1 MDRQHA
7 EIAAVFC
14 SPAKFSVSSLLQ
26 KRRSFQQLA
35 LRAESILAFIS
46 IGATL
51 NTVRRLP
58 YMPSLGVSSLD
69 SGRLRAASFFWRR
82 TLVTL
87 WPVRHAKHGWHAHIW
102 VAFAALR

>member
-1 MDRQHA
+1 VVRHRA
-7 EIAAVFC
+7 EIAAIFC
-14 SPAKFSVSSLLQ
+14 NAAKISGSSLLQ

-35 LRAESILAFIS
+35 LRRESILAFIS

-69 SGRLRAASFFWRR
+69 SGRLRAASFF
-82 TLVTL
+82 
-87 WPVRHAKHGWHAHIW
+87 G
-102 VAFAALR
+102 AALR